1 MDKNLDKSAIDT
13 HFIAGYAN
21 MGKLEGVI
29 ENMIIR
35 LQFFEIIIRMAN
47 TKYRES
53 GRVKL
58 HSEALRMFIDKDIKP
73 NCQDIID

>member
-1 MDKNLDKSAIDT
+1 
-13 HFIAGYAN
+13 
-21 MGKLEGVI
+21 MGKLEGVA

-35 LQFFEIIIRMAN
+35 LQFLEILVRMAN

-73 NCQDIID
+73 NCQELIDK